1 MEAILTDK
9 HTRALYIYPTKALA
23 QDQLRAINELIY
35 NSKSSPYVTSDN
47 NSSGIDNNEI
57 LQKSTG
63 RNPNLH
69 TFSVP
74 RSKGYVSS
82 ENCTYPL
89 PIKAAICDGDT
100 PHPDRNSIRKECNIV
115 LTNPDMLHYTLL
127 PEVN

>member
-35 NSKSSPYVTSDN
+35 NSKSSPYVTSETSTTPGVD
-47 NSSGIDNNEI
+47 SEI
-57 LQKSTG
+57 LRKSTG

-69 TFSVP
+69 KFPTANKS
-74 RSKGYVSS
+74 YVSS
-82 ENCTYPL
+82 ENSSYQF

-100 PHPDRNSIRKECNIV
+100 PHPDRNSIRRECNIV

-127 PEVN
+127 PEVY